1 LRWNWNSAA
10 PNSLWFWDPA
20 SATRR
25 KKSTDVDEPPEDLP
39 SPARQRRSDRHERL
53 ITDILR
59 TGYRRCPR
67 EWLRGVDRQRGER
80 SLERQVR
87 VHALGCARWATRCGW
102 GRGRIARA
110 LGIDSDTLATWQ
122 QRFADPADRLRAK
135 PLGAPA
141 LVASPVQRR
150 DVLDFL
156 ALHGTALGVDVLKDH
171 FPLLAKRDLA
181 CLLTFARQ
189 EAHDALRGG
198 YIRALTWN
206 GAGRV
211 WALDFTEPP
220 SPVEGRYRYVLTV
233 RDLASGCTLAAIA
246 VRAEDAQAAIHVL
259 AALFAAHG
267 PPLVLKADNGPAFI
281 ARDTRAFLE
290 HHGVQLL
297 LSPAYTPSYNG
308 ACEAGNGTI
317 KTLAH
322 ELACRH
328 GRPTAW
334 TLDDL
339 EGARLWANRRI
350 TDRMQIHNPE
360 QRFAVR
366 QAITSSEREQ
376 FHHACRGARVRRCA
390 DLAVAPGQ
398 SLRTIAADAL
408 ARQAIADAHK
418 GTGVLE
424 IRSQRVRLSNPIAD
438 HR

>member
-1 LRWNWNSAA
+1 M
-10 PNSLWFWDPA
+10 
-20 SATRR
+20 
-25 KKSTDVDEPPEDLP
+25 
-39 SPARQRRSDRHERL
+39 
-53 ITDILR
+53 
-59 TGYRRCPR
+59 
-67 EWLRGVDRQRGER
+67 DRQRGER

-87 VHALGCARWATRCGW
+87 VHALGCARWAARCGW

-110 LGIDSDTLATWQ
+110 LGIDGDTLATWQ

-141 LVASPVQRR
+141 LLASPVQRR

-171 FPLLAKRDLA
+171 FPQLAKRDLA
-181 CLLTFARQ
+181 CLLMFVRQ
-189 EAHDALRGG
+189 EAHDARCGG

-206 GAGRV
+206 LPGRV

-220 SPVEGRYRYVLTV
+220 SPVEDRYRFVLTV
-233 RDLASGCTLAAIA
+233 RDLASGCTLAATA
-246 VRAEDAQAAIHVL
+246 VRAEDAQAAIDVL
-259 AALFAAHG
+259 TALFAAHG

-281 ARDTRAFLE
+281 ARAMRAFLDR
-290 HHGVQLL
+290 HRVALL

-328 GRPTAW
+328 GRPAAW

-350 TDRMQIHNPE
+350 TDRVQIHNPE
-360 QRFAVR
+360 RRFADR
-366 QAITSSEREQ
+366 SAITTTERDQ
-376 FHHACRGARVRRCA
+376 FHRAYHGARVRRCA
-390 DLAVAPGQ
+390 DLAVAPQ
-398 SLRTIAADAL
+398 QPMRTIAADAL
-408 ARQAIADAHK
+408 ARQAIADALK